1 MSSKFD
7 PYLAKTK
14 EEALENV
21 ALLQAE
27 LAKRR
32 TKKLNLKDYCYPK
45 QYDFVTDENLYSTAV
60 TSRRSGKSTGC
71 AADLLHTAI
80 THPESVSLY
89 ITLSRINAKRIF
101 WPILKKINAQL
112 GLGGL
117 PNESD
122 LTMTFGS
129 SLIYL
134 AGAKDSSEIEN
145 FRGLPVKKVYIDE
158 GQSMKSHIEGLIDDV
173 LEPACIDHDG
183 HIRIIGT
190 PGPVPVGYFH
200 DVSKNKEWSHH
211 FFTVWDNPFI
221 KEEVKKR
228 RLLKVLQRR
237 GITIDHPSIQREWFG
252 QWALDVSALVIR
264 YEQEKN
270 HYETLPEMEWEYIV
284 SADFGFDD
292 ADAIAVLA
300 FSIKH
305 QVAYLVE
312 EKITTKQGITPLAAQ
327 LTELITKY
335 KPMKVLGDFG
345 ALGKKIAEEL
355 QVRFSIPIVAAEKS
369 RKFEFIELLNDSLR
383 TAKFKAKKD
392 SQFAQDAMLL
402 EWDREKQK
410 KTPEKPV
417 ISDRFHSDVVDA
429 VIYGHRELLHWLWK
443 EEIPAPKP
451 GTQEFMNNEEQK
463 IWDEIR
469 DRHNKEKN
477 EQKMYDIY
485 NEYDYDT

>member
-1 MSSKFD
+1 MNSKFK

-14 EEALENV
+14 EEALENL
-21 ALLQAE
+21 ALIRAE
-27 LAKRR
+27 LERR
-32 TKKLNLKDYCYPK
+32 RKQKVNLKSFCYPK
-45 QYDFVTDENLYSTAV
+45 QYSFVSDNALYSTAV

-71 AADLLHTAI
+71 AADLLDTAI
-80 THPESVSLY
+80 TNPESVSLY
-89 ITLSRINAKRIF
+89 ITLSRTNAKRIF
-101 WPILKKINAQL
+101 WPILKKINTQL
-112 GLGGL
+112 GLGGD

-122 LTMTFGS
+122 LSMRFGS
-129 SLIYL
+129 SIIYL
-134 AGAKDSSEIEN
+134 AGAKDASEIEN
-145 FRGLPVKKVYIDE
+145 FRGLPIKKVYIDE
-158 GQSMKSHIEGLIDDV
+158 GQSMKSHIEGLIDEV

-221 KEEVKKR
+221 KEEIKQR
-228 RLLKVLQRR
+228 RLEKVLQRR
-237 GITIDHPSIQREWFG
+237 GIDINHPSIQREWFG
-252 QWALDVSALVIR
+252 QWALDVNALVIR
-264 YEQEKN
+264 YEEEKN
-270 HYETLPEMEWEYIV
+270 HYERLPEIEWEYIV

-312 EKITTKQGITPLAAQ
+312 EKITTKQGITPLANQ
-327 LTELITKY
+327 LTELILKY

-355 QVRFSIPIVAAEKS
+355 QVRFNIPIIAAEKS

-383 TAKFKAKKD
+383 TSRFKAKKD
-392 SQFAQDAMLL
+392 SQFAQDSMLL
-402 EWDREKQK
+402 EWDRDKQK
-410 KTPEKPV
+410 KNPEKPA
-417 ISDRFHSDVVDA
+417 ISDRFHSDIVDA

-443 EEIPAPKP
+443 EEVPAAKP
-451 GTQEFMNNEEQK
+451 GSQEFMNQEEQD
-463 IWDEIR
+463 IWDEVR
-469 DRHNKEKN
+469 KKHYQSKE
-477 EQKMYDIY
+477 EQMFWQDPF
-485 NEYDYDT
+485 EYDT